1 MRRKRVP
8 NPPSSDKDVPIRR
21 AKGRGVK
28 KRSVAVEDKENEG
41 PLGGEGKE
49 WAVEVQGRFA
59 EIDRWEMQFESVDLS
74 FSSQ

>member
-1 MRRKRVP
+1 
-8 NPPSSDKDVPIRR
+8 
-21 AKGRGVK
+21 VK

-41 PLGGEGKE
+41 PLDEEGKE

-59 EIDRWEMQFESVDLS
+59 EIYWWEMQFESVDLS